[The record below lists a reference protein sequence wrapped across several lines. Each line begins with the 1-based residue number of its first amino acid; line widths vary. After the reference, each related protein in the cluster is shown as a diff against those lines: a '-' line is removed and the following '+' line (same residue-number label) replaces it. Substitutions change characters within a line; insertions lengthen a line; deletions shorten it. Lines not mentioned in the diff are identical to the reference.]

1 MTRPLRIEY
10 AGAWHHVMNRCR
22 RGEVIFKD
30 KGDHYF
36 FIELL
41 KETGVVFK
49 SRISAYC
56 LMTNHYHLLIQTPE
70 GNLSRC
76 MRHINGV
83 YTQYY
88 NRRYHSEGQ
97 LFRGRYKSILIDSE
111 NYLLEL
117 VRYIHRNPLE
127 AGIAADLKSYVW
139 SSHNGYLSS
148 DKAWGWLYKEIVLK
162 MFSANYAVSQKKY
175 MEFVLKETS
184 EEINSIFNRK
194 KWPSIIGS
202 DKFIEGVKERFFN
215 KKRHMEVP
223 DSKALAPEIEKI
235 KEALCRLYEIKEGE
249 LLYSK
254 RGERNEA
261 RNIAMYLTRQLRG
274 SKHTEIGRE
283 FKVSN
288 YSTVSTIIERMKERI
303 QKERRIRKRVDE
315 LKDELIVSQEQ
326 T

>member
-10 AGAWHHVMNRCR
+10 TGAWYHVLNRCR
-22 RGEVIFKD
+22 RGNKIFKD
-30 KGDHYF
+30 KGDYYF

-41 KETGVVFK
+41 KETVVVFK

-56 LMTNHYHLLIQTPE
+56 LMTNHYHILMQTPE

-83 YTQYY
+83 YTQYF
-88 NRRYHSEGQ
+88 NRKYHSDGQ
-97 LFRGRYKSILIDSE
+97 LFRGRYKSILIDSD

-127 AGIAADLKSYVW
+127 AGIVVDLKSYDW
-139 SSHNGYLSS
+139 SSHKGYISK
-148 DKAWGWLYKEIVLK
+148 DKAWGWLYKDFVLK
-162 MFSANYAVSQKKY
+162 IFSANYTESKKKY
-175 MEFVLKETS
+175 MEFVLKETH
-184 EEINSIFNRK
+184 EEINRIFNKK

-202 DKFIEGVKERFFN
+202 DKFIERVKERFYD
-215 KKRHMEVP
+215 KKLHMEVP
-223 DSKALAPEIEKI
+223 DSKGLAPDIGKI
-235 KEALCRLYEIKEGE
+235 KEALCKSYHIKEE
-249 LLYSK
+249 DLLYSK

-274 SKHTEIGRE
+274 SKLTEIGKE
-283 FKVSN
+283 YKISN
-288 YSTVSTIIERMKERI
+288 YSTVSTIIERMKDRI
-303 QKERRIRKRVDE
+303 KKERKIRKLVNELMDE
-315 LKDELIVSQEQ
+315 LKVSQEQ